1 MLCYAVF
8 ISLYVYVNVL
18 CDAMPGYEKLWYV
31 YYVCSEC
38 SAVQWHAMLCYDTLC
53 EVVLDYVPQ
62 AKCMYCN
69 VM

>member
-1 MLCYAVF
+1 MSVSVICVCKRMSCYVKLCLRYAMLCYAVF

-38 SAVQWHAMLCYDTLC
+38 SAVQ
-53 EVVLDYVPQ
+53 
-62 AKCMYCN
+62 
-69 VM
+69 